1 MRKII
6 FFVVLVLLIISIIAI
21 LGVVGVLDP
30 LGSAEEIGFKN
41 QSYGIENLVNCNE

>member
-21 LGVVGVLDP
+21 LGVADVLDP
-30 LGSAEEIGFKN
+30 LGAEKEIGFKH
-41 QSYGIENLVNCNE
+41 QSYGKDNLVNCNE